1 MDKAERIAYQESV
14 VQAIETLRAAAERAG
29 DTVSA
34 ISLAE
39 AKSDAE
45 EELRNIRM
53 DSGV

>member
-14 VQAIETLRAAAERAG
+14 VQAIEILRAAAERAG
-29 DTVSA
+29 DRTAA

-45 EELRNIRM
+45 NELASIRAG
-53 DSGV
+53 D